1 VWEYKSYDFKN
12 KMKRLISAFIFWFKK
27 KKKKKKG
34 INNRNKE
41 TCNKGNIIKESR
53 GHRVKSK
60 KESTI
65 KDLLK

>member
-1 VWEYKSYDFKN
+1 
-12 KMKRLISAFIFWFKK
+12 MKRLISAFIFWFKRK
-27 KKKKKKG
+27 KKKRGKG

>member
-1 VWEYKSYDFKN
+1 
-12 KMKRLISAFIFWFKK
+12 MKRLISAFIFWFKK
-27 KKKKKKG
+27 KKKKKG
-34 INNRNKE
+34 INNRNRE

-53 GHRVKSK
+53 GHRVKRK

>member
-1 VWEYKSYDFKN
+1 MHLSFG
-12 KMKRLISAFIFWFKK
+12 FKK
-27 KKKKKKG
+27 KGGKG

-65 KDLLK
+65 KDFLK

>member
-1 VWEYKSYDFKN
+1 
-12 KMKRLISAFIFWFKK
+12 MKGLISAFIFLVLKK
-27 KKKKKKG
+27 KKKRKG
-34 INNRNKE
+34 INNRNRE

>member
-1 VWEYKSYDFKN
+1 MIFKN

-27 KKKKKKG
+27 KRG

>member
-1 VWEYKSYDFKN
+1 VHLSFG
-12 KMKRLISAFIFWFKK
+12 L
-27 KKKKKKG
+27 KKKKKG